1 MAKKIAMT
9 ILALAVLGV
18 PMTAFAEATVT
29 ARVQPQPQ
37 TRVKQ
42 EPTPPSSP
50 IRSGASP
57 IVNSAS
63 MEHCVSWLASIFG
76 TATTYSGCAC
86 PSSSCA
92 EALII
97 GVGF

>member
-9 ILALAVLGV
+9 ILALAVVSV
-18 PMTAFAEATVT
+18 PVTACAEATVT
-29 ARVQPQPQ
+29 TRVQPQA
-37 TRVKQ
+37 RVKQ
-42 EPTPPSSP
+42 ESTPPSSP
-50 IRSGASP
+50 VRSGASP
-57 IVNSAS
+57 TVNSAS
-63 MEHCVSWLASIFG
+63 TEQCVSWLASIFG
-76 TATTYSGCAC
+76 TATTYSGCGC

>member
-1 MAKKIAMT
+1 MAKKIALT

-29 ARVQPQPQ
+29 ARVQPQ
-37 TRVKQ
+37 TRAKQ
-42 EPTPPSSP
+42 EPTVVSSP
-50 IRSGASP
+50 VRSGASP
-57 IVNSAS
+57 TVNSAS
-63 MEHCVSWLASIFG
+63 TEQCVSWLASFFG
-76 TATTYSGCAC
+76 TATSYSGCGC

-92 EALII
+92 EALIL